1 MNSDRDL
8 IVLQVMNNQASVIK
22 LCCKFTDYMNAC
34 KLDMFEAQDLQTKT
48 HDVFLARWSYPMLVY
63 RNGIGIQLT
72 SKDKFLQFLASS
84 NRVT

>member
-1 MNSDRDL
+1 M
-8 IVLQVMNNQASVIK
+8 LQV
-22 LCCKFTDYMNAC
+22 YMNAC

-48 HDVFLARWSYPMLVY
+48 RDVFLARWGYPMLVY

-72 SKDKFLQFLASS
+72 SKDTFLQFLESS